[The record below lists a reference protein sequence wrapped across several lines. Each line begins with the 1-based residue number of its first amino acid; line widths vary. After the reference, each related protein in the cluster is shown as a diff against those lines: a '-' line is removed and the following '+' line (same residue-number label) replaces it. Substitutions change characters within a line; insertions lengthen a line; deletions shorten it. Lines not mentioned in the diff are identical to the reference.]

1 MNGKMGESGKASG
14 WLLPAVIIG
23 ALAVAAAGAGYV
35 AAQTI
40 LGHGD
45 LTVNIVSA
53 QYAVDVKFYSDSNA
67 TNQISS
73 VDIPLGGS
81 QVVYA
86 KLTNTSNSDY
96 MNLYVQGGGQ
106 NLWMNVYKLD
116 GTPLYQ
122 DGQVKGTFNLAKGQ
136 SIVVKV
142 QVGTLPG
149 ASVGDTLT
157 LGLDVL
163 KD

>member
-1 MNGKMGESGKASG
+1 MSGKMGESGKASG

-23 ALAVAAAGAGYV
+23 ALAVVAAGAGYV
-35 AAQTI
+35 AAQSL

-45 LTVNIVSA
+45 LTVRVVA
-53 QYAVDVKFYSDSNA
+53 TQYAIDVKFYSDSGA
-67 TNQISS
+67 SNQISS
-73 VDIPLGGS
+73 LDLPLGGS

-106 NLWMNVYKLD
+106 KLWMNIYKLD

-122 DGQVKGTFNLAKGQ
+122 DGQVKGTFNLARGQ

-142 QVGTLPG
+142 QVGTLSG
-149 ASVGDTLT
+149 ATIGDTLT